1 MKKMVL
7 SFLTKNRKKIMK
19 KYLILLIIPLL
30 FFIKSINAETNVPE
44 RPSNGIYDPSHY
56 LSEKAQNKLSEFNSN
71 SDTQIGVYI
80 VDTLDGESIEET
92 SNKIAREWK
101 IGHTDTNKGALI
113 AIAVNDRKF
122 RIETSNELSTILT
135 DAKSKSIL
143 GSSKSFMKNKDYDGA
158 IIHIID
164 EIQKITSSES
174 ISNPTDDSEKTKYNL
189 TSISNTFQEKLSKA
203 LTIIAT
209 IIGLPLMIKIVY
221 ETVKYLKLS
230 KRSRFDYNGPNK
242 LTPKDHNFKENKTW
256 TTKRTQRFWQ
266 EDYKKRSQYDYIGSD
281 KLYPSMLFFEMNS
294 SWTKD
299 RIRTYEE
306 KLEREKRQ
314 REEYEEQL
322 KEDRLRRS
330 NYNYKGKDKLYPNDY
345 NFIDN
350 STWTALLVSEYLSS
364 QRSHNESSNYSS
376 SYSDNSSSSYDS
388 SSSWSSTDWGGGG
401 FDGGGASDGW

>member
-1 MKKMVL
+1 M
-7 SFLTKNRKKIMK
+7 IK
-19 KYLILLIIPLL
+19 KYLLLLLLPILFLIKPIY
-30 FFIKSINAETNVPE
+30 AETTIPE

-56 LSEKAQNKLSEFNSN
+56 LSDKTATKLSEFNSN

-92 SNKIAREWK
+92 ANKITRKWK
-101 IGHTDTNKGALI
+101 IGHADTNKGALI
-113 AIAVNDRKF
+113 AIAVNDKKF

-143 GSSKSFMKNKDYDGA
+143 GSSKSYMKNKDYDGA
-158 IIHIID
+158 VIHMIN

-174 ISNPTDDSEKTKYNL
+174 TSNPNEIEQTIGNVSTKFEETL
-189 TSISNTFQEKLSKA
+189 TKA
-203 LTIIAT
+203 LAIIAT
-209 IIGLPLMIKIVY
+209 IIGLPLITKIIY
-221 ETVKYLKLS
+221 EIIRYFKFL
-230 KRSRFDYNGPNK
+230 KRSKFDYDGPDK
-242 LTPKDHNFKENKTW
+242 LTPKDYNFKENKTW
-256 TTKRTQRFWQ
+256 STERIQKFWH
-266 EDYKKRSQYDYIGSD
+266 ENYKKRSQYDYIGSD
-281 KLYPSMLFFEMNS
+281 KLYPSMLLFIMNP

-314 REEYEEQL
+314 REKYEKQI

>member
-1 MKKMVL
+1 MKKLKM
-7 SFLTKNRKKIMK
+7 
-19 KYLILLIIPLL
+19 LLLLFTPLL
-30 FFIKSINAETNVPE
+30 FLINSVNAETTIPE

-56 LSEKAQNKLSEFNSN
+56 LSEKASTKLSEFNSN
-71 SDTQIGVYI
+71 SDTQIGIYI
-80 VDTLDGESIEET
+80 VDTLDGNSIEET
-92 SNKIAREWK
+92 ANKIARDWK

-143 GSSKSFMKNKDYDGA
+143 SSSKSYMKNKDYDGA
-158 IIHIID
+158 IIHMID
-164 EIQKITSSES
+164 EIQKITSAEQVLNS
-174 ISNPTDDSEKTKYNL
+174 TDDSGKTKYNL
-189 TSISNTFQEKLSKA
+189 TNIANTFQEKLSKA

-209 IIGLPLMIKIVY
+209 IFGLPLIIKIVY
-221 ETVKYLKLS
+221 KTIKYLKLL
-230 KRSRFDYNGPNK
+230 KRSRFDYEGPDK
-242 LTPKDHNFKENKTW
+242 LTPKDHNFQENKTW
-256 TTKRTQRFWQ
+256 STKRLNKFWH
-266 EDYKKRSQYDYIGSD
+266 EEHEKRSQYDYVGSD
-281 KLYPSMLFFEMNS
+281 KLYPSMLLFVMNP

-299 RIRTYEE
+299 RIQTYEE

-314 REEYEEQL
+314 QEEYERKI
-322 KEDRLRRS
+322 KEDRLKRS

-364 QRSHNESSNYSS
+364 QQSHNDSSNYSS

-388 SSSWSSTDWGGGG
+388 SSSWSSNDWDGGG

>member
-1 MKKMVL
+1 M
-7 SFLTKNRKKIMK
+7 IK
-19 KYLILLIIPLL
+19 KYLLLLLVPILFLIKPIH
-30 FFIKSINAETNVPE
+30 AETNIPPK
-44 RPSNGIYDPSHY
+44 PSNGIYDPSHY
-56 LSEKAQNKLSEFNSN
+56 LSEKSEAKLAEFNSN
-71 SDTQIGVYI
+71 NDTQIGVYI

-92 SNKIAREWK
+92 ANKIAREWK
-101 IGHTDTNKGALI
+101 IGHADTNKGALI

-143 GSSKSFMKNKDYDGA
+143 GSSKSYMKNKDYDEA
-158 IIHIID
+158 VMHMID

-174 ISNPTDDSEKTKYNL
+174 ISKSPDYLEKTKSNL
-189 TSISNTFQEKLSKA
+189 TDIANTFQETLTNA
-203 LTIIAT
+203 LAIIAT
-209 IIGLPLMIKIVY
+209 IIGLPLITKIIY
-221 ETVKYLKLS
+221 EIIRYSKFL
-230 KRSRFDYNGPNK
+230 KRSRFDYTGPDK

-256 TTKRTQRFWQ
+256 STERIQKFWH
-266 EDYKKRSQYDYIGSD
+266 ENYKKRSQYDYVGSD
-281 KLYPSMLFFEMNS
+281 KLYPSMLLFIMNP

-314 REEYEEQL
+314 REKYEKQV

-330 NYNYKGKDKLYPNDY
+330 NYHYKGKDKLYPNDS

-350 STWTALLVSEYLSS
+350 STWNALLVSEYLSS
-364 QRSHNESSNYSS
+364 QRSSNYSS
-376 SYSDNSSSSYDS
+376 SHSDNSSSSYDS
-388 SSSWSSTDWGGGG
+388 SSSWSSNDWGGGG

>member
-1 MKKMVL
+1 M
-7 SFLTKNRKKIMK
+7 IK
-19 KYLILLIIPLL
+19 KYLLLLLLPILFLIKPIY
-30 FFIKSINAETNVPE
+30 AETTIPE

-56 LSEKAQNKLSEFNSN
+56 LSDKTATKLSEFNSN

-92 SNKIAREWK
+92 ANKIAREWK
-101 IGHTDTNKGALI
+101 IGHTNTNKGALI

-143 GSSKSFMKNKDYDGA
+143 SSSKSFMKNKDYDGA
-158 IIHIID
+158 IIHMID

-174 ISNPTDDSEKTKYNL
+174 TSDPNEIEQTIGNVSTKFEETL
-189 TSISNTFQEKLSKA
+189 TNA
-203 LTIIAT
+203 LAIIAT
-209 IIGLPLMIKIVY
+209 IIGLPLITKIIY
-221 ETVKYLKLS
+221 EIIRYSKFL
-230 KRSRFDYNGPNK
+230 KRSRFDYTGPDK

-256 TTKRTQRFWQ
+256 TTERTQKFWQ
-266 EDYKKRSQYDYIGSD
+266 ENYRKRSQYDYVGSD
-281 KLYPSMLFFEMNS
+281 KLYPSMMFFIMNP

-306 KLEREKRQ
+306 KLEKEKRQ
-314 REEYEEQL
+314 REAYERKLQ
-322 KEDRLRRS
+322 EDRRKRS
-330 NYNYKGKDKLYPNDY
+330 DYNYKGKDKLYPDDY
-345 NFIDN
+345 NFVDN

-364 QRSHNESSNYSS
+364 QRSSNYSS
-376 SYSDNSSSSYDS
+376 SSSYNSSSSSYNS
-388 SSSWSSTDWGGGG
+388 SSSWSSSDWGGGG